1 MRLTAACLP
10 VALQTHLTT
19 RLAGPPVTQPAS
31 PQPLA
36 RILAAD
42 ATIAAW
48 HLRARAEAELT
59 TAVRRHLP
67 RALAERVRVAD
78 VTHATLTLST
88 STGTVAAVVR
98 QRLPTILGELARE
111 GRNFTEIRVRVQ
123 VRGDTP
129 VDVKPFKIHRIKVD
143 PAPLQ
148 RLASSLPDGPLKTA
162 VQKLARRL

>member
-1 MRLTAACLP
+1 MSK
-10 VALQTHLTT
+10 
-19 RLAGPPVTQPAS
+19 PAS

-67 RALAERVRVAD
+67 RAVAERVRVSEIAN
-78 VTHATLTLST
+78 ATLTLAT

-98 QRLPTILGELARE
+98 QRLPIILGELARE
-111 GRNFTEIRVRVQ
+111 GCHFTEIRVRVQ
-123 VRGDTP
+123 VRTDP
-129 VDVKPFKIHRIKVD
+129 PEPAKSLKIQRERTD
-143 PAPLQ
+143 PAPLR
-148 RLASSLPDGPLKTA
+148 RLADSLADGPLKTA
-162 VQKLARRL
+162 VQRLARRI

>member
-1 MRLTAACLP
+1 MTK
-10 VALQTHLTT
+10 
-19 RLAGPPVTQPAS
+19 PAS

-59 TAVRRHLP
+59 AAVRRHLP
-67 RALAERVRVAD
+67 RALAERVRVAEVAD
-78 VTHATLTLST
+78 ATLTLAT

-98 QRLPTILGELARE
+98 QRLPMILGELAGE

-123 VRGDTP
+123 VRGDAAEQA
-129 VDVKPFKIHRIKVD
+129 KPLKIQRKRAD
-143 PAPLQ
+143 PAPLHRLAESLPEGPLKAAVQ
-148 RLASSLPDGPLKTA
+148 RLA
-162 VQKLARRL
+162 RRM

>member
-1 MRLTAACLP
+1 
-10 VALQTHLTT
+10 
-19 RLAGPPVTQPAS
+19 VTKPAS

-67 RALAERVRVAD
+67 RALAERVRVAE
-78 VTHATLTLST
+78 VANATLTLAT

-98 QRLPTILGELARE
+98 QRVPTILGELARE

-123 VRGDTP
+123 VRGDGVP
-129 VDVKPFKIHRIKVD
+129 DAKPLKIQRKNVD
-143 PAPLQ
+143 PAPLH
-148 RLASSLPDGPLKTA
+148 RLAESLPDGPLKAA

>member
-1 MRLTAACLP
+1 MTK
-10 VALQTHLTT
+10 
-19 RLAGPPVTQPAS
+19 PAS

-48 HLRARAEAELT
+48 HLWARAEAELT

-67 RALAERVRVAD
+67 RALAERVRVAE
-78 VTHATLTLST
+78 VANATLTLAT

-123 VRGDTP
+123 VRGEGTQIA
-129 VDVKPFKIHRIKVD
+129 KPLKIQRKRVD
-143 PAPLQ
+143 PAPLH
-148 RLASSLPDGPLKTA
+148 RLAESLPDGPLKAA

>member
-1 MRLTAACLP
+1 MTAA
-10 VALQTHLTT
+10 ALDTHLTN
-19 RLAGPPVTQPAS
+19 RPALPPVTKPAS

-67 RALAERVRVAD
+67 RALAERVHVAE
-78 VTHATLTLST
+78 VANATLTLAT
-88 STGTVAAVVR
+88 SAGAVAAVVR

-111 GRNFTEIRVRVQ
+111 GRNFTEIKVRVQ
-123 VRGDTP
+123 VRGDVAP
-129 VDVKPFKIHRIKVD
+129 DAKPLKIQRKSVD
-143 PAPLQ
+143 PAPLH
-148 RLASSLPDGPLKTA
+148 RLAESLPDGPLKAA